1 MAMHRSIYAMA
12 VFATA
17 AASIPSATAQLSVAD
32 YCSVEISRP
41 KGVKEM
47 TPMPDGVSYAA
58 ISDDGKS
65 IETFSYKTGK
75 KTGTLFSV
83 DNIKGDVKISE
94 FDGYTLSANGRK
106 ILLWNDSKQI
116 YRRSFTAEF
125 FVYDIMR
132 GTLAR
137 VSDKGRQRGAVIS
150 HDGRMVAYTRDNNIF
165 VANLD
170 YKTDVQVTKDGAV
183 NNLIYGV
190 PDWAYEE
197 EFGVDNTIRWSP
209 DDNKLAFMSFDE
221 SKVPTYHFDNYSSYC
236 DNDKP
241 DYYPD
246 VYSYKYPLAGYP
258 NSVVNV
264 FSYDLDTRVV
274 KKMDIPLGEQDY
286 VPSMEFGGNGS
297 ELMVMVL
304 NRDQNHLELYKANP
318 GSTVAHS
325 ILKETSEAW
334 LNPSAYQMVDYGTK
348 TFVIGSER
356 SGWRHLYEYDYNGT
370 LVRQITKGDFNVTAY
385 YGRNKVGTHFVQT
398 TSTGAINRNI
408 ASVDAYGKKL
418 TVLSPADGTASAAFS
433 SDYAYYLQT
442 YSSASLPTQYTI
454 CNAVGKKLVDVELNK
469 EYAQKYSTAPKMEFL
484 KVSNADGQEMN
495 AYIIKPYNFES
506 NKKYPLVMYQYNG
519 PDSQEV
525 QNRWR
530 MEGIYY
536 LASQGYVVAAVD
548 GRGTGN
554 RERSWATA
562 VYKRLGQLETRD
574 QIAGARYFMSL
585 PYIDASKASCFGW
598 SYGGYMTLM
607 ELTDADCPF
616 KAGVAMAPVTDWRFY
631 DSIYTERYMLTPQQN
646 ESGYSAGSALNRAS
660 GLQGKLLIASGSNDD
675 NVHFVNTL
683 QFTSK
688 LTAEGKTCDMMVY
701 SGWEHSLRMC
711 NAREML
717 FRKIEN
723 FLKANL

>member
-1 MAMHRSIYAMA
+1 MKDIRYMAA
-12 VFATA
+12 A
-17 AASIPSATAQLSVAD
+17 AASIFIFSASASSLSVAD
-32 YCSVEISRP
+32 YCSPDASRP

-47 TPMPDGVSYAA
+47 TPMPDGISYAA
-58 ISDDGKS
+58 ISDDGRS

-94 FDGYTLSANGRK
+94 FDGYTLSDNGKK

-132 GTLAR
+132 GTMAR
-137 VSDKGRQRGAVIS
+137 VSEKGRQRGAVIS

-165 VANLD
+165 ISNLD
-170 YKTDVQVTKDGAV
+170 YKTDNQVTKDGEM

-197 EFGVDNTIRWSP
+197 EFGIDNTIRWSA
-209 DDNKLAFMSFDE
+209 DDCTLAFMSFDE
-221 SKVPTYHFDNYSSYC
+221 RLVPTYHFDNYTSYC

-241 DYYPD
+241 DFYPE

-258 NSVVNV
+258 NSQVAVYAYNV
-264 FSYDLDTRVV
+264 DNRVI
-274 KKMDIPLGEQDY
+274 KKMDLPIGENDY
-286 VPSMEFGGNGS
+286 VPSLEFDGNGDQ
-297 ELMVMVL
+297 LMVMVL
-304 NRDQNHLELYKANP
+304 NRDQNNLQLYKVNP
-318 GSTVAHS
+318 GSTVARS
-325 ILKETSEAW
+325 ILTETSDAW
-334 LNPSAYQMVDYGTK
+334 LNPSAYQMVDYGKK

-356 SGWRHLYEYDYNGT
+356 NGWRHLYEYDYNGKNI
-370 LVRQITKGDFNVTAY
+370 RQVTSGDFNVTAY
-385 YGRNKVGTHFVQT
+385 YGRNAAGTHFMQT
-398 TSTGAINRNI
+398 TLGGAINRTI
-408 ASVDAYGKKL
+408 VSVDAMGKKGV
-418 TVLSPADGTASAAFS
+418 VLSPEEGTSSASFS
-433 SDYAYYLQT
+433 SGREYFLLT
-442 YSSASLPTQYTI
+442 YSSASVPTQYTI
-454 CNAVGKKLVDVELNK
+454 HDARGKKLVDVELNK
-469 EYAQKYSTAPKMEFL
+469 EYAAKYSGAPKMEFM
-484 KVSNADGQEMN
+484 KVPNAEGKEMN
-495 AYIIKPYNFES
+495 AYVIKPLNFDS
-506 NKKYPLVMYQYNG
+506 SRKYPLVMYQYNG

-525 QNRWR
+525 LNKWR
-530 MEGIYY
+530 MEGIFY

-562 VYKRLGQLETRD
+562 VYKRLGQLETAD
-574 QIAGARYFMSL
+574 QIAGARHFMSL
-585 PYIDASKASCFGW
+585 PYVDSDKVACFGW

-607 ELTDADCPF
+607 ELTASDSPF

-631 DSIYTERYMLTPQQN
+631 DSVYTERYMLTPQQN
-646 ESGYSAGSALNRAS
+646 EEGYRLGSALGRTGS
-660 GLQGKLLIASGSNDD
+660 LKGKLLIASGSNDD

-688 LTAEGKTCDMMVY
+688 LTSEGKLCDMMVF

-717 FRKIEN
+717 FRKIN
-723 FLKANL
+723 DFLNINLIGD